1 MSKEGAMSQKKVL
14 VTEKIADVALETLEA
29 KGYQVDVKLDLSPQ
43 ALAEAI
49 ADYDALIVRSATNVT
64 ADILDAAQNLKI
76 IGRAGVTVDNID
88 IEAATERDIIV
99 CNAPVSNIV
108 TAAEHTF
115 ALLLAC
121 ARNVCQ
127 ANASMHA
134 GQWERAP
141 FTGVE
146 LYEKTLAIFGLG
158 RIGGLVAE
166 RARAFGMNVV
176 GHDPYCSPERAQALG
191 VTLLED
197 VDEICAIAD
206 FISVHLPLTED
217 THHMFGPQQFAQMK
231 DGVIVVNTAR
241 PGIVDQKALADFLA
255 AGKVRSCGI
264 DVFEEE
270 PCTMSPLH
278 EFPNAILT
286 PHIAAVTYEAQHR
299 AGAQIAEY
307 VWEGLEGSI
316 VPTAI
321 NISPLPPDVVD
332 LVGPYAPACQMMGRI
347 LTQINGEMPKV
358 LKIEACGLL
367 AQSDIRVLIAGL
379 MDGLL
384 SYRRVGSITPA
395 NAEAVAARHGIKLDV
410 ALQPDAEEYA
420 SSVRA
425 MADGTEVAATVFG
438 ISQAPRIVSLM
449 GYKIDMVPSKSSLLL
464 RYEDAPGRIGVIGT
478 LLGNADVNI
487 TTMQIGVSPDGS
499 ALVFVNV
506 TGEVSDKLL
515 RQLREA
521 IPGLDLWRLAL

>member
-1 MSKEGAMSQKKVL
+1 MDQKKVL
-14 VTEKIADVALETLEA
+14 VTEKIADVAIDTLRA
-29 KGYQVDVKLDLSPQ
+29 KGYQVDEQLDLTPQ
-43 ALAEAI
+43 TLAEAI

-64 ADILDAAQNLKI
+64 ADILDAALNLKI

-108 TAAEHTF
+108 TAAEHTL

-134 GQWERAP
+134 GQWERVP

-176 GHDPYCSPERAQALG
+176 GHDPYCSTERAQALG

-197 VDEICAIAD
+197 VDEICSIAD
-206 FISVHLPLTED
+206 FITVHLPLTED
-217 THHMFGPQQFAQMK
+217 THHMFGPRQFARMK

-241 PGIVDQKALADFLA
+241 PGIIDTKALADFLA

-270 PCTMSPLH
+270 PCTSSPLH

-286 PHIAAVTYEAQHR
+286 PHIAAVTFEAQYR
-299 AGAQIAEY
+299 AGSQIAEY

-367 AQSDIRVLIAGL
+367 AQSDIRILIAGL

-384 SYRRVGSITPA
+384 SYRRVGTITPA

-425 MADGTEVAATVFG
+425 VADGTEIAATVFG

-478 LLGNADVNI
+478 LLGNAEVNI
-487 TTMQIGVSPDGS
+487 TTMQIGVASDGS

-506 TGEVSDKLL
+506 TGELTDKLL
-515 RQLREA
+515 RQLRDA
-521 IPGLDLWRLAL
+521 IPGLDLWRLTL

>member
-1 MSKEGAMSQKKVL
+1 MTQKKVL
-14 VTEKIADVALETLEA
+14 VTEKIADVALETLRA

-206 FISVHLPLTED
+206 FITVHLPLTED
-217 THHMFGPQQFAQMK
+217 THHMFGPQQFARMK

-270 PCTMSPLH
+270 PCTTSPLH

-299 AGAQIAEY
+299 AGALLQPFPRGQRVRA
-307 VWEGLEGSI
+307 G
-316 VPTAI
+316 
-321 NISPLPPDVVD
+321 
-332 LVGPYAPACQMMGRI
+332 
-347 LTQINGEMPKV
+347 V
-358 LKIEACGLL
+358 L
-367 AQSDIRVLIAGL
+367 R
-379 MDGLL
+379 
-384 SYRRVGSITPA
+384 
-395 NAEAVAARHGIKLDV
+395 EAVEAAL
-410 ALQPDAEEYA
+410 
-420 SSVRA
+420 
-425 MADGTEVAATVFG
+425 
-438 ISQAPRIVSLM
+438 
-449 GYKIDMVPSKSSLLL
+449 LLL
-464 RYEDAPGRIGVIGT
+464 RQFQHAG
-478 LLGNADVNI
+478 LLRV
-487 TTMQIGVSPDGS
+487 
-499 ALVFVNV
+499 
-506 TGEVSDKLL
+506 GEVAGGVAHD
-515 RQLREA
+515 A
-521 IPGLDLWRLAL
+521 IGAFLAAQFLALHEIQQRHQ

>member
-1 MSKEGAMSQKKVL
+1 MSQKKVL

-278 EFPNAILT
+278 EFPNAI
-286 PHIAAVTYEAQHR
+286 H
-299 AGAQIAEY
+299 
-307 VWEGLEGSI
+307 
-316 VPTAI
+316 
-321 NISPLPPDVVD
+321 ISPLPPDVVD

-410 ALQPDAEEYA
+410 VLQPDAEEYA

>member
-1 MSKEGAMSQKKVL
+1 MDQKKVL
-14 VTEKIADVALETLEA
+14 VTEKVADIAVETMEN
-29 KGYQVDVKLDLSPQ
+29 KGYQVDVRLNLSPEQ
-43 ALAEAI
+43 LAEEI
-49 ADYDALIVRSATNVT
+49 AEYDALIVRSATNVT
-64 ADILDAAQNLKI
+64 SDILDGARNLKI

-134 GQWERAP
+134 GLWERVP
-141 FTGVE
+141 YTGVE
-146 LYEKTLAIFGLG
+146 LFEKTLAIFGLG

-197 VDEICAIAD
+197 VDEICKTAD
-206 FISVHLPLTED
+206 FITVHLPLTDD
-217 THHMFGPQQFAQMK
+217 TFHMFGPRQFSQMK
-231 DGVIVVNTAR
+231 DGVIIVNTAR
-241 PGIVDQKALADFLA
+241 PGIFDTKVLADFLA
-255 AGKVRSCGI
+255 AGKVRSCGV

-270 PCTMSPLH
+270 PCTTSPLH

-286 PHIAAVTYEAQHR
+286 PHIAAVTYEAQQR

-307 VWEGLEGSI
+307 IWEGLEGSI

-321 NISPLPPDVVD
+321 NISPLPPEVID
-332 LVGPYAPACQMMGRI
+332 LVGPYAPACQMMGR
-347 LTQINGEMPKV
+347 LLAQINGEMPKL

-395 NAEAVAARHGIKLDV
+395 NAEAVAARHGIKLDI
-410 ALQPDAEEYA
+410 ALKPDAEEYA

-425 MADGTEVAATVFG
+425 VADGTEVAATVFG
-438 ISQAPRIVSLM
+438 ISQSPRIVSLM
-449 GYKIDMVPSKSSLLL
+449 GYKIDLVPTKSSLLM

-487 TTMQIGVSPDGS
+487 TTMQIAVSQDGT
-499 ALVFVNV
+499 ALVYFNV
-506 TGEVSDKLL
+506 VGEVTEKLL

-521 IPGLDLWRLAL
+521 IPSLDLWRLSL

>member
-1 MSKEGAMSQKKVL
+1 M
-14 VTEKIADVALETLEA
+14 
-29 KGYQVDVKLDLSPQ
+29 
-43 ALAEAI
+43 
-49 ADYDALIVRSATNVT
+49 
-64 ADILDAAQNLKI
+64 
-76 IGRAGVTVDNID
+76 
-88 IEAATERDIIV
+88 
-99 CNAPVSNIV
+99 
-108 TAAEHTF
+108 
-115 ALLLAC
+115 
-121 ARNVCQ
+121 
-127 ANASMHA
+127 
-134 GQWERAP
+134 
-141 FTGVE
+141 
-146 LYEKTLAIFGLG
+146 
-158 RIGGLVAE
+158 
-166 RARAFGMNVV
+166 
-176 GHDPYCSPERAQALG
+176 
-191 VTLLED
+191 TLLED

-206 FISVHLPLTED
+206 FITVHLPLTED
-217 THHMFGPQQFAQMK
+217 THHMFGPRQFAQMK

-278 EFPNAILT
+278 EFSNAILT

-425 MADGTEVAATVFG
+425 IADGTEVAATVFG
-438 ISQAPRIVSLM
+438 ISPGAAHRVAHGLQNRHGALEELAFAALRGRS
-449 GYKIDMVPSKSSLLL
+449 GAHRRDRHPS
-464 RYEDAPGRIGVIGT
+464 GRRRREHHHHA
-478 LLGNADVNI
+478 NRRF
-487 TTMQIGVSPDGS
+487 PDGS

-506 TGEVSDKLL
+506 MGEVTDKLL

>member
-1 MSKEGAMSQKKVL
+1 MSQKKVL

-166 RARAFGMNVV
+166 PGRAFGMNVV

-191 VTLLED
+191 
-197 VDEICAIAD
+197 
-206 FISVHLPLTED
+206 
-217 THHMFGPQQFAQMK
+217 
-231 DGVIVVNTAR
+231 
-241 PGIVDQKALADFLA
+241 
-255 AGKVRSCGI
+255 
-264 DVFEEE
+264 
-270 PCTMSPLH
+270 
-278 EFPNAILT
+278 
-286 PHIAAVTYEAQHR
+286 
-299 AGAQIAEY
+299 
-307 VWEGLEGSI
+307 
-316 VPTAI
+316 
-321 NISPLPPDVVD
+321 
-332 LVGPYAPACQMMGRI
+332 
-347 LTQINGEMPKV
+347 
-358 LKIEACGLL
+358 
-367 AQSDIRVLIAGL
+367 
-379 MDGLL
+379 
-384 SYRRVGSITPA
+384 
-395 NAEAVAARHGIKLDV
+395 
-410 ALQPDAEEYA
+410 
-420 SSVRA
+420 
-425 MADGTEVAATVFG
+425 
-438 ISQAPRIVSLM
+438 
-449 GYKIDMVPSKSSLLL
+449 
-464 RYEDAPGRIGVIGT
+464 
-478 LLGNADVNI
+478 
-487 TTMQIGVSPDGS
+487 
-499 ALVFVNV
+499 
-506 TGEVSDKLL
+506 
-515 RQLREA
+515 
-521 IPGLDLWRLAL
+521 